1 MNDKYKIIV
10 LDLDGTLTNSKKEI
24 TPLTKRALIRV
35 QEAGKKVVLA
45 SGRPTGGITGLAR
58 ELQMERFGGYILA
71 FNGARIMNCATQE
84 VVYNRTIPMELVE
97 PVCREALSLDVGIVT
112 YTQDEILLG
121 NGIDEYCRLES
132 RINHMPM
139 RQEPDLAAAVTEPV
153 NKFLLTGPEDKI
165 LHAQEHMRE
174 RFGWE
179 LNIFRSEPFFL
190 ELMPQSIDK
199 AFSLGR
205 LLEHIGM
212 DREEMICCGDGFNDK
227 SMLQFAGLGVAM
239 ANAQPEIREIAD
251 YITLSNDED
260 GIAAV
265 VEKFLM

>member
-1 MNDKYKIIV
+1 MNDRYKIIV

-24 TPLTKRALIRV
+24 TPKTKQALIRL

-45 SGRPTGGITGLAR
+45 SGRPTGGIVGLAK
-58 ELQMERFGGYILA
+58 ELQMERFSGYILA

-84 VVYNRTIPMELVE
+84 VVYDRTIPMELVE
-97 PVCREALSLDVGIVT
+97 PICREALALDLGIVT
-112 YTQDEILLG
+112 YTRDEILLG
-121 NGIDEYCRLES
+121 NGVDQYCELES

-139 RQEPDLAAAVTEPV
+139 REEPDLANAVTEPV
-153 NKFLLTGPEDKI
+153 NKFLLTGSEEKI
-165 LHAQEHMRE
+165 LAAQKHMRQ

-212 DREEMICCGDGFNDK
+212 SREEMICCGDGYNDK
-227 SMLQFAGLGVAM
+227 SMIQFAGLGVAM
-239 ANAQPEIREIAD
+239 ANAQQEVRDVAD
-251 YITLSNDED
+251 YITLSNEED

-265 VEKFLM
+265 VEKFLL

>member
-24 TPLTKRALIRV
+24 TPKTKRALIRV

-45 SGRPTGGITGLAR
+45 SGRPTGGIVGLAK

-84 VVYNRTIPMELVE
+84 VVYNRTIPMELVA
-97 PVCREALSLDVGIVT
+97 PICHEALALDLGIVT
-112 YTQDEILLG
+112 YTQEEILLG
-121 NGIDEYCRLES
+121 NGIDQYCELES

-139 RQEPDLAAAVTEPV
+139 REEPDLASAVTEPV
-153 NKFLLTGPEDKI
+153 NKFLLTGPEDRI
-165 LHAQEHMRE
+165 LAAQEHMRG

-190 ELMPQSIDK
+190 ELMPQSVDK

-205 LLEHIGM
+205 LLEQIGM
-212 DREEMICCGDGFNDK
+212 SREEMICCGDGYNDK
-227 SMLQFAGLGVAM
+227 SMIQFAGLGVAM
-239 ANAQPEIREIAD
+239 ANAQQEIKDVAD
-251 YITLSNDED
+251 YMTLSNEED

-265 VEKFLM
+265 VEKFLI